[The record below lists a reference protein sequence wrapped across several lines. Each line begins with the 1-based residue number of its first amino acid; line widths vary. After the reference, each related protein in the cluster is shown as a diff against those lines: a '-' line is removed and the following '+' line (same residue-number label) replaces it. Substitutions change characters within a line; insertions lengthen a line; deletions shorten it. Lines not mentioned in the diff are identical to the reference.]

1 MTVNSRNNPFFSV
14 STLPYGFPDFA
25 SISDGDFVPAFEAGF
40 GEHLA
45 EIAAI
50 GSAVEPAT
58 FENTVLAMERSGQL
72 LSRAA
77 AVFFNNSSADATTV
91 IQELETVVSP
101 KFAAH
106 EDNIYLDANLYQ
118 RFLHVDT
125 EGLDDESVRLVEE
138 YRKAFRRTGADLA
151 PAAQSRLREIN
162 EELSSL
168 GTEFSHGVL
177 KNTNDAALLVRD
189 AAELAG
195 LPDEDIA
202 SASEAAKA
210 AGHDG
215 GYLLTLILPTAQP
228 ALEILRNRGTR
239 RRLFEASIGRGSGDG
254 SADTLPVA
262 ARMAALR
269 AERAALLG
277 FASHAAFV
285 TDDETAPSLAAV
297 RSMLAR
303 LAPSAVANACTE
315 AAVLTGLA
323 EAEGHDLEPWDW
335 AFYSAQVRR
344 DKYDVDLASLRPYF
358 EFERVLRDGV
368 FAAATRLYGITFQE
382 RPDLHGYHPEVR
394 VWEVF
399 NADGAGLGLFLGDY
413 YTRDSKNGGAWMNPL
428 VEQSTLLN
436 RRSVVVNN
444 LNISKPPVGEPTLL
458 TYDEV
463 VTCFHEFGH
472 ALHGL
477 FSEVTYPRFS
487 GTNVPRDFVEYPSQ
501 VNEMWI
507 LWPEI
512 VQNYARHYR
521 SGEPLP
527 PETVAKL
534 EAARLWGE
542 GFATTEYLGAAL
554 LDLAWHSLPP
564 GTHVADP
571 LGFEAQALSDSGV
584 SLRLVPPRYRT
595 GYFKHIFAGG
605 YSAGYYAYI
614 WSEVLDADTVEW
626 FKSNGGLTRSNGE
639 HFRSTLLA
647 RGNSADPLE
656 SFRNFRG
663 RDADLA
669 PVLARRGLN

>member
-1 MTVNSRNNPFFSV
+1 MTVTSRNNPFLSV
-14 STLPYGFPDFA
+14 STLPYGLPDFA
-25 SISDGDFVPAFEAGF
+25 SITDEDFLPAFEAGF
-40 GEHLA
+40 SGHLA
-45 EIAAI
+45 EIAGISSTA
-50 GSAVEPAT
+50 EPAT

-72 LSRAA
+72 LSRVA
-77 AVFFNNSSADATTV
+77 AVFFNNSSSDATAE

-106 EDNIYLDANLYQ
+106 ADNIYLDASLYQ
-118 RFLHVDT
+118 RFLQVDT

-138 YRKAFRRTGADLA
+138 YRKAFRRAGADLA
-151 PAAQSRLREIN
+151 PAAQSRSREIN

-177 KNTNDAALLVRD
+177 KNTNDAALLVQD

-195 LPDEDIA
+195 LPEEDIA
-202 SASEAAKA
+202 SAAEAAKT
-210 AGHDG
+210 AGHDS

-228 ALEILRNRGTR
+228 ALEFLTDRATR
-239 RRLFEASIGRGSGDG
+239 RRLFEASIGRGDGVG
-254 SADTLPVA
+254 SADILPVA

-277 FASHAAFV
+277 FDSHAAFV
-285 TDDETAPSLAAV
+285 TDDETAPSLDAV
-297 RSMLAR
+297 QTMLAR
-303 LAPSAVANACTE
+303 LAPAAVANARTE
-315 AAVLTGLA
+315 ADVLTGLA
-323 EAEGHDLEPWDW
+323 EAGGHSLEPWDW

-399 NADGAGLGLFLGDY
+399 NADGSGLGLFLGDY

-428 VEQSTLLN
+428 VEQSALLN
-436 RRSVVVNN
+436 LRSVVVNN

-512 VQNYARHYR
+512 VQNYARHYQ
-521 SGEPLP
+521 SDEPLP
-527 PETVAKL
+527 ARTVAKL
-534 EAARLWGE
+534 EDARLWGE

-564 GTHVADP
+564 GSHVADP
-571 LGFEAQALSDSGV
+571 LGFEAQALSDAGV

-626 FKSNGGLTRSNGE
+626 FKSNGGLTRSNGD

-663 RDADLA
+663 RDAALA
-669 PVLARRGLN
+669 PLLTRRGLS

>member
-1 MTVNSRNNPFFSV
+1 MTVNSRNNPFLSV
-14 STLPYGFPDFA
+14 STLPYGLPDFA
-25 SISDGDFVPAFEAGF
+25 SITDEDFLPAFEAGF
-40 GEHLA
+40 SEHLA

-50 GSAVEPAT
+50 GSAAEPAT

-77 AVFFNNSSADATTV
+77 AVFFNNSSSDATAA

-106 EDNIYLDANLYQ
+106 EDNIYLDASLYQ

-125 EGLDDESVRLVEE
+125 EALDDESVRLVEE
-138 YRKAFRRTGADLA
+138 YRKAFRRAGADLV

-177 KNTNDAALLVRD
+177 KNTNDAALLVQD

-195 LPDEDIA
+195 LPAEDIA
-202 SASEAAKA
+202 SAAEAAKT

-228 ALEILRNRGTR
+228 ALEFLTNRATR
-239 RRLFEASIGRGSGDG
+239 RRLFEASIGRGAGLV

-262 ARMAALR
+262 AEMATLR

-277 FASHAAFV
+277 FASHAAYV

-297 RSMLAR
+297 QTMLAR
-303 LAPSAVANACTE
+303 LAPAAVANARTE
-315 AAVLTGLA
+315 ADVLTGLS

-413 YTRDSKNGGAWMNPL
+413 YTRDSKNGGAWMNSL

-444 LNISKPPVGEPTLL
+444 LNISKPPMGEPTLL

-512 VQNYARHYR
+512 VQNYARHYQ
-521 SGEPLP
+521 SGDALP
-527 PETVAKL
+527 AKTVAKL
-534 EAARLWGE
+534 EDARLWGE

-639 HFRSTLLA
+639 HFRSTLLS

-669 PVLARRGLN
+669 PLLARRGLN